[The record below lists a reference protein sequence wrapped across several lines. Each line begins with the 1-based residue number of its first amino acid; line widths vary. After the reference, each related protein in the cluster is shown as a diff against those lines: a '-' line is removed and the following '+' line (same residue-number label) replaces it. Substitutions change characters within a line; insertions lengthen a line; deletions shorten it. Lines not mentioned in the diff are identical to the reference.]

1 MKRDYMG
8 NDQLLPVYNIQP
20 YICDEY
26 IAVYDIK
33 QYASDMD
40 CFIPLVEK
48 LKKIHGFYSKYP
60 VADAEYGSF
69 NNYLSDVTI
78 IG

>member
-1 MKRDYMG
+1 MG
-8 NDQLLPVYNIQP
+8 NDQLLHVYNIQP

-40 CFIPLVEK
+40 CFIPFV
-48 LKKIHGFYSKYP
+48 
-60 VADAEYGSF
+60 
-69 NNYLSDVTI
+69 
-78 IG
+78 